1 MNFTASTRNGFNQLS
16 SSTNFHKLGNDN
28 IAVKITAKKILRLLL
43 SLEILRNYCV
53 TASL

>member
-1 MNFTASTRNGFNQLS
+1 MNFTANAQDGFNQLS

-28 IAVKITAKKILRLLL
+28 IAVRITEKKILKLLL